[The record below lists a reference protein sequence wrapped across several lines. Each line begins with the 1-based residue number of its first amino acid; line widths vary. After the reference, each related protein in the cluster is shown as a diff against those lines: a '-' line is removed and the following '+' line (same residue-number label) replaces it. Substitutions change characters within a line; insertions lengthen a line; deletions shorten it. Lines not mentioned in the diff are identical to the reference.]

1 MEKVVLVT
9 GASKGIGAAI
19 AVRFAMGGYKVVI
32 NYNSDK
38 EGALKTLEEV
48 SKYSEG
54 IIVKCDIT
62 NDIEINNMFNEI
74 IDKYGRLDVLV
85 NNAGIA
91 IDTTFD
97 DKTRENFIKTLDTN
111 LVGPFMLSKLVGNY
125 MRDNKSGSII
135 NISSTNGIDTYY
147 PYSLDYDASKAGLIS
162 LTHNLAS
169 YYAPYVR
176 VNAVCPGWVDTPMN
190 KELDEEYRKEESKKI
205 KLGRFAEPMEI
216 ANVVYFLAGDEA
228 SYVNDSIIRVDGGET
243 A

>member
-190 KELDEEYRKEESKKI
+190 KSLSNEFKEEEINKTLLHI
-205 KLGRFAEPMEI
+205 FADPSEI
-216 ANVVYFLAGDEA
+216 ASLAYFLSSDKA
-228 SYVNDSIIRVDGGET
+228 SYINDSIIKIDGGRKC
-243 A
+243 